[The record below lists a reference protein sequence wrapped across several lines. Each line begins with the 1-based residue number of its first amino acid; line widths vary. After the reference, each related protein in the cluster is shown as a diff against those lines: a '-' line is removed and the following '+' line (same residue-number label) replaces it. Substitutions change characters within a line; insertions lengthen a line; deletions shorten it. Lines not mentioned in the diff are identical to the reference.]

1 MSHGLSLP
9 KRDVNDAHNISHMR
23 SAGTGDG
30 LRPTLFSSENRAF
43 MPAAGGA
50 AEAACFGTSLIR
62 LPRPPDGM
70 GGGGA
75 GAPRLAA
82 GGAVAGAE
90 LVAPA
95 R

>member
-1 MSHGLSLP
+1 
-9 KRDVNDAHNISHMR
+9 
-23 SAGTGDG
+23 
-30 LRPTLFSSENRAF
+30 

-82 GGAVAGAE
+82 GGAVAGADFA
-90 LVAPA
+90 APA
-95 R
+95 WRRHRDVMDLLSLGKYKGCPLLLQNMKVSGQTAV